1 MSFKEGSQRGN
12 KMKRRIKFIP
22 VKPVWQKS
30 SFLSGICMAVCILL
44 GVAQQ
49 GIAQDAALTGVW
61 KHSQDANEQAQR
73 YAAIDEATK
82 GLNRMMR
89 GRAREMLRAKTV
101 PQSGLSL
108 NDNGDR
114 ITFTGQNHRVTFNTD
129 GSPTVVQNERGTAT
143 VRAKRENGKLIV
155 TSQAQNGVQTTVYS
169 VSEDRTRLILDV
181 SVTGGKLKN
190 PFKFR
195 TTYHRASK

>member
-1 MSFKEGSQRGN
+1 
-12 KMKRRIKFIP
+12 MKRRIKYIP
-22 VKPVWQKS
+22 LKLGRQKR
-30 SFLSGICMAVCILL
+30 SFLSGMCLAVCVLL

-49 GIAQDAALTGVW
+49 GIAQDAVLTGVW

-82 GLNRMMR
+82 SMNRMMR

-101 PQSGLSL
+101 PQPLLSL
-108 NDNGDR
+108 SDSGDR
-114 ITFTGQNHRVTFNTD
+114 ITFSGKNRRVTFKTD
-129 GSPTVVQNERGTAT
+129 GSKTRVQNERDTAT
-143 VRAKRENGKLIV
+143 VRAKREKGKLTV

-169 VSEDRTRLILDV
+169 LSEDRKRLVLDV
-181 SVTGGKLKN
+181 SVTGGRL
-190 PFKFR
+190 PTPIKFR